1 MVWFT
6 VSTVMVNVRLAPCA
20 KSSDVEAMVMLQ
32 VPLFSA
38 LSVLPLTEMISLFD
52 EVMVMSR
59 LSAVVAVTVTVCP
72 GVMMWGN
79 ADIEV
84 KTSYMVANCFS
95 RGHLPSSSIHVSPLP
110 LNPKPV

>member
-6 VSTVMVNVRLAPCA
+6 ASTVMVNVLLAPCA
-20 KSSDVEAMVMLQ
+20 KSSVVEAMVISL

-38 LSVLPLTEMISLFD
+38 LSVLPLTEMIEGAD
-52 EVMVMSR
+52 EVMLMVR

-84 KTSYMVANCFS
+84 KTSYMVANCCN
-95 RGHLPSSSIHVSPLP
+95 RGHWPSVSFHVSAL
-110 LNPKPV
+110 KPMPV